1 MESGFDRTLVERMFP
16 MRCYAAEQVIRLVD
30 VFVDPFDRLDVF
42 CTLFRRLLNK
52 SSVPTILNTC
62 FPRPE
67 EQQNIRHRPAMHERQ
82 FLRKGRARS

>member
-16 MRCYAAEQVIRLVD
+16 MRCYAAEQVI
-30 VFVDPFDRLDVF
+30 
-42 CTLFRRLLNK
+42 RRLLNK

-67 EQQNIRHRPAMHERQ
+67 EQQNIRHRPAMHERKL
-82 FLRKGRARS
+82 LRKGRARS